1 MDQVG
6 TSPKLMIPA
15 LRPLYE
21 AVVPLSW
28 LIVRVACGWNLIV
41 HGWGK
46 VANGPEAMAIGF
58 MKLGFGMTFV
68 WLALFIEFIGGICVT
83 IGLFTRVWAAAV
95 AVEMAV
101 ITFDVYWS
109 TGFSWLNR
117 GYEYTLMWGLI
128 AFAIALRGGGPYSL
142 DRRLGWEL

>member
-1 MDQVG
+1 MTELE
-6 TSPKLMIPA
+6 TSPKLFIPA
-15 LRPLYE
+15 LQPLYDN
-21 AVVPLSW
+21 VVPLAW
-28 LIVRVACGWNLIV
+28 PVVRVACGWNLIV

-46 VANGPEAMAIGF
+46 VSHGPEAFAIGF
-58 MKLGFGMTFV
+58 MKLGFGMPFV
-68 WLALFIEFIGGICVT
+68 WLAMFIEFIGGICIA
-83 IGLFTRVWAAAV
+83 IGLFTRFWAAAV

-109 TGFSWLNR
+109 SGFSWLNR

-128 AFAIALRGGGPYSL
+128 AFAVALRGGGPFSM